1 MITLEFKNN
10 KEVINFLKDNKKT
23 LLKTLFI
30 EIKDSKKNGN
40 DIAIGANLIVND
52 EVITIAIEKKNWLNH
67 LIVSMDYF
75 LEIEDYEMCANI
87 RDLINTI

>member
-1 MITLEFKNN
+1 LITIEFKNN
-10 KEVINFLKDNKKT
+10 KEVINFLRDNKKA

-52 EVITIAIEKKNWLNH
+52 EVLTIAVEKKDWLKH

-75 LEIEDYEMCANI
+75 LQIEDYEMCASI
-87 RDLINTI
+87 RDLINII

>member
-1 MITLEFKNN
+1 LITIEFKNN
-10 KEVINFLKDNKKT
+10 KEVINFLRDNKKA

-30 EIKDSKKNGN
+30 EITDSKKNGN

-52 EVITIAIEKKNWLNH
+52 EVLTIAVEKKDWLKH

-75 LEIEDYEMCANI
+75 LQIEDYEMCASI
-87 RDLINTI
+87 RDLINII